1 MALAEKRNNIMSFGN
16 RMLDYMSIAYPAA
29 PIPNPPASGLKD
41 SWDSLETRLAYYLTR
56 GWTFT

>member
-1 MALAEKRNNIMSFGN
+1 MALAEKRNNIMNFGD
-16 RMLDYMSIAYPAA
+16 RMLDYMSTAYPTA
-29 PIPNPPASGLKD
+29 PTPSPPSEGLKN